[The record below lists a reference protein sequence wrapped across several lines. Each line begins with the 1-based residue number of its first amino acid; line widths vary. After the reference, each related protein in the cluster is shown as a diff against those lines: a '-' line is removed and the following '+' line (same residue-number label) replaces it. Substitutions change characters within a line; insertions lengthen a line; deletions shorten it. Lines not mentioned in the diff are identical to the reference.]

1 MAEEYSVTA
10 KVYPTAEQDKF
21 SIMNMLE
28 YFEKHGA
35 LRVSD
40 LHIKVGTPPAI
51 RPWWMIPPSITL
63 MQRRFSSSSN
73 GWGNR

>member
-1 MAEEYSVTA
+1 MAEEFSVTA
-10 KVYPTAEQDKF
+10 KVYPTAEHDKF

-40 LHIKVGTPPAI
+40 LHIKVGTPPAYRI
-51 RPWWMIPPSITL
+51 DGSLVKLKGPSVTTDMATI
-63 MQRRFSSSSN
+63 
-73 GWGNR
+73 